1 LLAAAASPQVV
12 FERDAEVLA
21 GLAGSAAGPVPLP
34 ANWPEAVQT
43 TLAWLDGG
51 ADRFVFALGDEGYPP
66 ALLDIDDPPLLLFAM
81 GTQARRWAEGEHES
95 QHWLAMVGSRNPTPQ
110 GLMHARQFAQALAQQ
125 GLGIVSGLALGID
138 GASHEGALA
147 AGGSTVAVVGTG
159 LDRVY
164 PRRHLDLAR
173 RIVGSGAIVSEF
185 VLGTPPLA
193 HHFPQRNR
201 ILAGLAR
208 ATLVVEAN
216 LQSGSLITARL
227 AAEQGKEVMA
237 IPGSI
242 DSLQSRGCHQLI
254 IEGARLVTGV
264 QDVLEEL
271 DIMAPVASADASR
284 AQARPLDETQADP
297 QGIEPASAED
307 AALLRALGFEP
318 IGLDAL
324 QACCGWPTERLQAR
338 LLELELNGQLARLP
352 GGLFQRLVRA

>member
-1 LLAAAASPQVV
+1 
-12 FERDAEVLA
+12 
-21 GLAGSAAGPVPLP
+21 
-34 ANWPEAVQT
+34 
-43 TLAWLDGG
+43 
-51 ADRFVFALGDEGYPP
+51 
-66 ALLDIDDPPLLLFAM
+66 
-81 GTQARRWAEGEHES
+81 
-95 QHWLAMVGSRNPTPQ
+95 
-110 GLMHARQFAQALAQQ
+110 
-125 GLGIVSGLALGID
+125 
-138 GASHEGALA
+138 
-147 AGGSTVAVVGTG
+147 
-159 LDRVY
+159 
-164 PRRHLDLAR
+164 
-173 RIVGSGAIVSEF
+173 
-185 VLGTPPLA
+185 
-193 HHFPQRNR
+193 
-201 ILAGLAR
+201 
-208 ATLVVEAN
+208 

-271 DIMAPVASADASR
+271 DIMAPVSLADASR

>member
-1 LLAAAASPQVV
+1 
-12 FERDAEVLA
+12 
-21 GLAGSAAGPVPLP
+21 
-34 ANWPEAVQT
+34 
-43 TLAWLDGG
+43 
-51 ADRFVFALGDEGYPP
+51 
-66 ALLDIDDPPLLLFAM
+66 
-81 GTQARRWAEGEHES
+81 
-95 QHWLAMVGSRNPTPQ
+95 
-110 GLMHARQFAQALAQQ
+110 
-125 GLGIVSGLALGID
+125 
-138 GASHEGALA
+138 
-147 AGGSTVAVVGTG
+147 VAVVGTG

-164 PRRHLDLAR
+164 PRRHLELAR

-185 VLGTPPLA
+185 ALGTPPLA

-254 IEGARLVTGV
+254 IEGARLVTAV

-271 DIMAPVASADASR
+271 DIMVPDASADTSADALR
-284 AQARPLDETQADP
+284 ARARRLDETQADP
-297 QGIEPASAED
+297 QGLEPASAED

-338 LLELELNGQLARLP
+338 LLELELDGQLARLP